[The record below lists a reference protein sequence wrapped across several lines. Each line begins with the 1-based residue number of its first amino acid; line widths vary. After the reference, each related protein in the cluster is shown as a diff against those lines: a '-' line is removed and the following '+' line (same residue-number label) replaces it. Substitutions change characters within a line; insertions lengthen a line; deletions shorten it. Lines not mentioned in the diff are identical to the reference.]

1 LAADAHFEA
10 AEAHVVLDHAAR
22 DGAEVERQ
30 RPLDADAAD
39 LAIEVD
45 LGGGAEPALEELLE
59 AQQFLVSSSTLQLD
73 LDEREVRRGRLDLD
87 AGRQAGGERQGG
99 EERGQQRWLHG
110 QVDGDGQKR

>member
-59 AQQFLVSSSTLQLD
+59 AQQFLVSGSTLQLD

-87 AGRQAGGERQGG
+87 AGRQAGGERERGD
-99 EERGQQRWLHG
+99 ERGQQSWLHG
-110 QVDGDGQKR
+110 QGDGDGQKR

>member
-87 AGRQAGGERQGG
+87 AGRQAGGERQGR
-99 EERGQQRWLHG
+99 EERRQQSWLHG